1 MPQGDV
7 RSRIRSGVGA
17 EISALFKL
25 VSGHGPLT
33 NKAQLVE
40 YRAMLVAS
48 RDRMAKLIAEGK
60 SEADIQ
66 VAKPFA
72 DFDAKWAAN
81 EQASRNWMRVV
92 YASLK
97 Q

>member
-1 MPQGDV
+1 M
-7 RSRIRSGVGA
+7 SIWL
-17 EISALFKL
+17 ALLVAPTLALANDGTKL

-66 VAKPFA
+66 AAKPFA